1 MAGPWLGD
9 NRRDFHAKFHIGGAG
24 GLTQLSCEDGE
35 PRGLCRPVGSAQK
48 RGGTALEVLGSGVM
62 AQVCGEIHV
71 NSSGARRLERAIPR
85 AAQNGDALHR
95 GVLVAADEETGGA
108 SRQHGCDV
116 VSEGAER
123 GLGDGADASQAD
135 LVSLGIGATRLQRHG
150 IAQADQIGE
159 RRRDAVA
166 GDIRVGVRVEQCDTG
181 ADQGRNDAALRVG
194 HGQEGCAAQEQRMV
208 GDHHVV
214 GCAVSFGAGDG
225 LGGDG
230 RRRIQREKDR
240 THGRGRVANNET
252 NAIPGLRR
260 SRRVPRL
267 HERHDVTN
275 GPGGGADSRR
285 ILMRRRLHRSSIQDP
300 HLARDPAR
308 DYDHNVQILSLL
320 DQGLVDYTQV
330 DALQR
335 SLHEEVLAGGEDT
348 LIVSQFTPTWT
359 AGRHTKPQDI
369 PSTTV
374 PVIRTDRAGSAT
386 WHGPGQVVVYP
397 VVRLREPVDLVQ
409 WIRAVEASV
418 IDTVRE
424 VWDLPVHRVEG
435 RAGVWL
441 TEEGRRDRKI
451 CAIGLKVARGAT
463 LHGIALNVDIDP
475 AHAFEGI
482 IPCGLTDADVTSL
495 SWEGIYTTVSDAASE
510 LLPRMVEHISP
521 CLATTPTSVSYTTRS
536 TL

>member
-1 MAGPWLGD
+1 
-9 NRRDFHAKFHIGGAG
+9 
-24 GLTQLSCEDGE
+24 
-35 PRGLCRPVGSAQK
+35 
-48 RGGTALEVLGSGVM
+48 
-62 AQVCGEIHV
+62 
-71 NSSGARRLERAIPR
+71 
-85 AAQNGDALHR
+85 
-95 GVLVAADEETGGA
+95 
-108 SRQHGCDV
+108 
-116 VSEGAER
+116 
-123 GLGDGADASQAD
+123 
-135 LVSLGIGATRLQRHG
+135 
-150 IAQADQIGE
+150 
-159 RRRDAVA
+159 
-166 GDIRVGVRVEQCDTG
+166 
-181 ADQGRNDAALRVG
+181 
-194 HGQEGCAAQEQRMV
+194 MV
-208 GDHHVV
+208 GDHHVERLPV
-214 GCAVSFGAGDG
+214 TGGTCNG
-225 LGGDG
+225 LVRDG
-230 RRRIQREKDR
+230 RRRIKREKDR
-240 THGRGRVANNET
+240 PYGCGRVADNEA
-252 NAIPGLRR
+252 NPVPGLRR

-275 GPGGGADSRR
+275 GPGGGADSEH
-285 ILMRRRLHRSSIQDP
+285 ILMRRRLHRSSIPDP

-359 AGRHTKPQDI
+359 AGRHTKPEDI

-397 VVRLREPVDLVQ
+397 VVCLREPVDLVQ

-418 IDTVRE
+418 VDTVRE

-475 AHAFEGI
+475 VHAFEGI

-495 SWEGIYTTVSDAASE
+495 SWEGIHTTVSDAASE

>member
-1 MAGPWLGD
+1 M
-9 NRRDFHAKFHIGGAG
+9 R
-24 GLTQLSCEDGE
+24 
-35 PRGLCRPVGSAQK
+35 
-48 RGGTALEVLGSGVM
+48 
-62 AQVCGEIHV
+62 
-71 NSSGARRLERAIPR
+71 
-85 AAQNGDALHR
+85 
-95 GVLVAADEETGGA
+95 
-108 SRQHGCDV
+108 V
-116 VSEGAER
+116 V
-123 GLGDGADASQAD
+123 
-135 LVSLGIGATRLQRHG
+135 T
-150 IAQADQIGE
+150 
-159 RRRDAVA
+159 
-166 GDIRVGVRVEQCDTG
+166 TPPF
-181 ADQGRNDAALRVG
+181 
-194 HGQEGCAAQEQRMV
+194 GQEGRTAQKQRV
-208 GDHHVV
+208 VSDHHVV
-214 GCAVSFGAGDG
+214 GLPVT
-225 LGGDG
+225 G
-230 RRRIQREKDR
+230 RPRDSLVGNGCCGIEREKDR
-240 THGRGRVANNET
+240 THGSGRVADDEP
-252 NAIPGLRR
+252 NA
-260 SRRVPRL
+260 VPRL
-267 HERHDVTN
+267 SRCRRIPGFHEGHNV
-275 GPGGGADSRR
+275 ADSPVRFGR
-285 ILMRRRLHRSSIQDP
+285 IEPGREVTEVRRRLHASSIPDP

-335 SLHEEVLAGGEDT
+335 SLHEEVLAGGEDS

-359 AGRHTKPQDI
+359 AGRHTKPEDI

-424 VWDLPVHRVEG
+424 VWGLPVHRIEG

-495 SWEGIYTTVSDAASE
+495 SWEGIHTTVSDAANE
-510 LLPRMVEHISP
+510 LVPRMVEHISP

>member
-1 MAGPWLGD
+1 MAKV
-9 NRRDFHAKFHIGGAG
+9 RR
-24 GLTQLSCEDGE
+24 
-35 PRGLCRPVGSAQK
+35 
-48 RGGTALEVLGSGVM
+48 EV
-62 AQVCGEIHV
+62 HV
-71 NSSGARRLERAIPR
+71 NSSGAGRFERTIPS
-85 AAQNGDALHR
+85 AAQNSYALHR
-95 GVLVAADEETGGA
+95 GSLVATNKETGG
-108 SRQHGCDV
+108 SRRQDGCHV
-116 VSEGAER
+116 VREGAER
-123 GLGDGADASQAD
+123 GLVDGADASQAD
-135 LVSLGIGATRLQRHG
+135 LVSLGVGATRLQRRG
-150 IAQADQIGE
+150 IAQADQISE

-166 GDIRVGVRVEQCDTG
+166 GHIRVGVRVKQCDTG
-181 ADQGRNDAALRVG
+181 ADQGRDDAPLRVS
-194 HGQEGCAAQEQRMV
+194 HRQEGRATQEQRMV
-208 GDHHVV
+208 RDHHVV
-214 GCAVSFGAGDG
+214 GFPVTGRTGDG
-225 LGGDG
+225 LSGNSRGG
-230 RRRIQREKDR
+230 IKREENR
-240 THGRGRVANNET
+240 PHGRGRIANNEAD
-252 NAIPGLRR
+252 AIPGLRR
-260 SRRVPRL
+260 SRRIPRL
-267 HERHDVTN
+267 HERHDV
-275 GPGGGADSRR
+275 ADSPIRCGR
-285 ILMRRRLHRSSIQDP
+285 IDRGSAAVEVRRRLHASSIPDP

-359 AGRHTKPQDI
+359 AGRHTKPEDI

-424 VWDLPVHRVEG
+424 VWSLPVHRVEG

-495 SWEGIYTTVSDAASE
+495 SWEGIHTTVSDAASE

>member
-1 MAGPWLGD
+1 
-9 NRRDFHAKFHIGGAG
+9 
-24 GLTQLSCEDGE
+24 
-35 PRGLCRPVGSAQK
+35 
-48 RGGTALEVLGSGVM
+48 M
-62 AQVCGEIHV
+62 AQVRREIRI
-71 NSSGARRLERAIPR
+71 NSRGARHLKRAIPR
-85 AAQNGDALHR
+85 AAQNGYALHG
-95 GVLVAADEETGGA
+95 GVLVAAHKETGGA
-108 SRQHGCDV
+108 RRQHGCDV

-123 GLGDGADASQAD
+123 GLVDGADAPQAD
-135 LVSLGIGATRLQRHG
+135 LVSLGVGATRLQRRG
-150 IAQADQIGE
+150 IAQTDQIGE

-166 GDIRVGVRVEQCDTG
+166 GDIRVGVRIEQGDTG
-181 ADQGRNDAALRVG
+181 ADQSRDDAALRVG
-194 HGQEGCAAQEQRMV
+194 HGQEGCAAQEKGVMRD
-208 GDHHVV
+208 DHVERLPV
-214 GCAVSFGAGDG
+214 TGGTGDG
-225 LGGDG
+225 LVRDG
-230 RRRIQREKDR
+230 RRRIKREKDR
-240 THGRGRVANNET
+240 THGRGRVADNET
-252 NAIPGLRR
+252 NPVPGLRR
-260 SRRVPRL
+260 SRRIPGL
-267 HERHDVTN
+267 HECHDVT
-275 GPGGGADSRR
+275 DSPIRCGR
-285 ILMRRRLHRSSIQDP
+285 IDRGHRAIEVRRRLHASSIPDP

-359 AGRHTKPQDI
+359 AGRHTKPEDV

-495 SWEGIYTTVSDAASE
+495 SWEGIHTTVSDAASE

-521 CLATTPTSVSYTTRS
+521 CLATTPTAVSYTTRS